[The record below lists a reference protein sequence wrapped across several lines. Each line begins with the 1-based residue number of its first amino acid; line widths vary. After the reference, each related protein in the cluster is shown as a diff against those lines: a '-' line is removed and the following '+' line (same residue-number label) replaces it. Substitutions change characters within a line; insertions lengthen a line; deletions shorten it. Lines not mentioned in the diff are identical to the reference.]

1 MRTGGAEPCFGVF
14 FHLLDRGPEEVGIG
28 QVVAFGDPDIA
39 TASEP
44 DPLIP
49 LEKRASAVAFVLYD
63 VADGGMAA
71 VFEQDVRAVVRG
83 AVVQEDEFEIGECLR
98 QD

>member
-1 MRTGGAEPCFGVF
+1 MFFQLFHGSLQKAGVG
-14 FHLLDRGPEEVGIG
+14 R
-28 QVVAFGDPDIA
+28 VVAFGDPDIA

-71 VFEQDVRAVVRG
+71 VFEQDVRAIVRG

>member
-1 MRTGGAEPCFGVF
+1 MFFQLFHGSLQKAGVG
-14 FHLLDRGPEEVGIG
+14 R
-28 QVVAFGDPDIA
+28 VVAFGDPDVA
-39 TASEP
+39 AAGEP
-44 DPLIP
+44 DSLFP
-49 LEKRASAVAFVLYD
+49 LEKGASAVAGVQD
-63 VADGGMAA
+63 GVADGGMAA